1 MPRPWRTVDDEVT
14 DEGTMTLLQRGE
26 DDFVIRMNHYVLM
39 TSDYSVSEVDLG
51 RRAAEAVAGR
61 RAPRVLVAGL
71 GMGFTLRA
79 ALDALPAEA
88 EVLVAELNPVVADW
102 CRGPLAR
109 LSGRAVDDPRVELRI
124 ADVARLIA
132 GAARGGP
139 KFDAIVL
146 DLYQGTHDANEDPR
160 HPFYGRA
167 ALETT
172 RRALTP
178 GGVLAVWTEHRDPR
192 FEERLRRV
200 GFVGVERHEPDSGGM
215 RHAVNLARRGDE
227 PAGARREGDHSRR
240 PKTRRRPR

>member
-1 MPRPWRTVDDEVT
+1 MPRPWRTIDDEVT

-39 TSDYSVSEVDLG
+39 TSDYSVSEVELG

-79 ALDALPAEA
+79 ALDALPVDAR
-88 EVLVAELNPVVADW
+88 VVVAELNPVVADW

-109 LSGRAVDDPRVELRI
+109 LSGRALDDPRVELRVD
-124 ADVARLIA
+124 DVARVIA
-132 GAARGGP
+132 GAARGGARY
-139 KFDAIVL
+139 DAIVL
-146 DLYQGTHDANEDPR
+146 DLYQGTHDANDDPR

-167 ALETT
+167 ALDTT
-172 RRALTP
+172 RRALTA

-215 RHAVNLARRGDE
+215 RHAVNLARRGEE
-227 PAGARREGDHSRR
+227 PTGAHRERDRSPGSR
-240 PKTRRRPR
+240 TRRRPR